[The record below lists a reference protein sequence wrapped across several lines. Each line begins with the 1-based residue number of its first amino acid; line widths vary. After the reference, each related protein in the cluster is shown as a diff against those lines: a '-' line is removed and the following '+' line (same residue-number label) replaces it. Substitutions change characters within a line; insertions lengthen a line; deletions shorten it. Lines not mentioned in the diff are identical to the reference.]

1 MAEGKQ
7 GWTCLLMLICVS
19 ITVGTV
25 IPVGYAFGVVNA
37 PYAFIRSWIVESALT
52 RYSSRLGDSQVTIMM
67 SAVVSIFLIGGM
79 LGAPFAP
86 IFSARLGRRGILT
99 LSGLLLLVSC
109 ICQLFCRM
117 ANSIEM
123 LLLGRLIAGLA
134 AALIYATQPMYLV
147 ELAPSELSGSVGVFT
162 CIGITGGIV
171 LGQVFSFDFLLGTE
185 KLWPYALSGSAIFVL
200 IGLAPIFWFP
210 ESPRFLMSQG
220 RREKARVTLMRL
232 RRDEGRVNA
241 EMAEIEVTSEA
252 QGQGVTTKE
261 VLCNSR
267 LKMPLIIVC
276 SFHFV
281 QQMSGIS
288 AIWFYSIEIFT
299 QSGFTAA
306 VAMWLNFALGLL
318 NFISALLGPWLMRS
332 FNRRLMMT
340 ISCLFTAIFLTLLV
354 VGLKLMLTIRE
365 FSFASIVFLTL
376 YLITFNMGL
385 GPIPYFIGSEIFETA
400 SRPSAMAFGSFFNWL
415 GNFVLSMIFPT
426 LNESIGPF
434 VFLICVVFCTYGFL
448 LTYRYLPETR
458 NRDTKDV
465 ALLME
470 NGFKS
475 KIK

>member
-1 MAEGKQ
+1 
-7 GWTCLLMLICVS
+7 MLR
-19 ITVGTV
+19 
-25 IPVGYAFGVVNA
+25 P
-37 PYAFIRSWIVESALT
+37 PSWIMESVLE
-52 RYSSRLGDSQVTIMM
+52 RYSSRLGDSQMTIIM
-67 SAVVSIFLIGGM
+67 STVVSIFLIGGM

-123 LLLGRLIAGLA
+123 LLLGRLIGGLA

-147 ELAPSELSGSVGVFT
+147 ELAPAELSGSVGVFT
-162 CIGITGGIV
+162 CIGLTGGIV

-241 EMAEIEVTSEA
+241 EMAEFEVSSTDE
-252 QGQGVTTKE
+252 GQVTMKQ
-261 VLCNSR
+261 VLCNSK
-267 LKMPLIIVC
+267 LKLPLFIVC

-318 NFISALLGPWLMRS
+318 NFISALMGPWLMRS

-340 ISCLFTAIFLTLLV
+340 ISCLCSAIFLVLLV
-354 VGLKLMLTIRE
+354 VGLELMSTIHE
-365 FSFASIVFLTL
+365 FSFTCIAFLSL
-376 YLITFNMGL
+376 YIITFNMGL
-385 GPIPYFIGSEIFETA
+385 GPTPYFIGSEIFETA
-400 SRPSAMAFGSFFNWL
+400 SRPSAMALGSFFNWL
-415 GNFVLSMIFPT
+415 ANFVLNMIFPT
-426 LNESIGPF
+426 LNSATGPF
-434 VFLICVVFCTYGFL
+434 VFLLCVVFCAYGFL

-458 NRDTKDV
+458 NRDAKDV
-465 ALLME
+465 AQLME

>member
-7 GWTCLLMLICVS
+7 GWTCLLVLICVC

-25 IPVGYAFGVVNA
+25 IPVGYAFGVMNA
-37 PYAFIRSWIVESALT
+37 PSAFIRSWIMESALV
-52 RYSSRLGDSQVTIMM
+52 RYSSRLGDSQMTIMM

-99 LSGLLLLVSC
+99 LSGLLLLVSS

-123 LLLGRLIAGLA
+123 LLLGRLIGGLA

-147 ELAPSELSGSVGVFT
+147 ELAPAELSGSVGVFT
-162 CIGITGGIV
+162 CIGLTGGIV

-210 ESPRFLMSQG
+210 
-220 RREKARVTLMRL
+220 
-232 RRDEGRVNA
+232 
-241 EMAEIEVTSEA
+241 
-252 QGQGVTTKE
+252 
-261 VLCNSR
+261 
-267 LKMPLIIVC
+267 
-276 SFHFV
+276 
-281 QQMSGIS
+281 
-288 AIWFYSIEIFT
+288 IWCYSIEIFT

-332 FNRRLMMT
+332 FNRRLMMA
-340 ISCLFTAIFLTLLV
+340 ISCLCSAIFLVLLV
-354 VGLKLMLTIRE
+354 VGLELMSTIHE
-365 FSFASIVFLTL
+365 FSFACIAFLSLYIV
-376 YLITFNMGL
+376 TFNMGL
-385 GPIPYFIGSEIFETA
+385 GPIPYFIGSEIFETP
-400 SRPSAMAFGSFFNWL
+400 SRPSAMALGSFFNWL
-415 GNFVLSMIFPT
+415 ANFVLNMIFPT
-426 LNESIGPF
+426 LNSATGPF
-434 VFLICVVFCTYGFL
+434 VFLLCVVFCAYGFL

-458 NRDTKDV
+458 NRDAKDV
-465 ALLME
+465 AQLME

>member
-7 GWTCLLMLICVS
+7 GWTCLLVLICVC

-25 IPVGYAFGVVNA
+25 IPVGYAFGVMNA
-37 PYAFIRSWIVESALT
+37 PSAFIRSWIMESALV
-52 RYSSRLGDSQVTIMM
+52 RYSSRLGDSQMTIMM

-99 LSGLLLLVSC
+99 LSGLLLLVSS

-123 LLLGRLIAGLA
+123 LLLGRLIGGLA

-147 ELAPSELSGSVGVFT
+147 ELAPAELSGSVGVFT
-162 CIGITGGIV
+162 CIGLTGGIV

-241 EMAEIEVTSEA
+241 EMAEFEVSSADE
-252 QGQGVTTKE
+252 GQRVTMKQ
-261 VLCNSR
+261 VLCNSK
-267 LKMPLIIVC
+267 LKLPLFIVC

-288 AIWFYSIEIFT
+288 ARSSPNPDSL
-299 QSGFTAA
+299 Q
-306 VAMWLNFALGLL
+306 
-318 NFISALLGPWLMRS
+318 PWL
-332 FNRRLMMT
+332 
-340 ISCLFTAIFLTLLV
+340 C
-354 VGLKLMLTIRE
+354 
-365 FSFASIVFLTL
+365 
-376 YLITFNMGL
+376 
-385 GPIPYFIGSEIFETA
+385 GST
-400 SRPSAMAFGSFFNWL
+400 SPWAF
-415 GNFVLSMIFPT
+415 
-426 LNESIGPF
+426 
-434 VFLICVVFCTYGFL
+434 
-448 LTYRYLPETR
+448 
-458 NRDTKDV
+458 
-465 ALLME
+465 
-470 NGFKS
+470 
-475 KIK
+475 